1 MSEKTK
7 DWVYEIRGSFIFDRI
22 TGTEIS
28 LHEAAD
34 RLNHSLKQSGI
45 WAAKAGLITAERD
58 EAVRERDELRA
69 ALKGL
74 DLHYNSVM
82 GLIKPMFGYQ
92 QYYWDKL
99 IKEPKDAIRAALD
112 ALTTD
117 KASAGGEA

>member
-1 MSEKTK
+1 MIEKAEWLVIKQDLIEPHTWWI
-7 DWVYEIRGSFIFDRI
+7 DCGNIVLGPYIEQVAEM
-22 TGTEIS
+22 TAY
-28 LHEAAD
+28 H
-34 RLNHSLKQSGI
+34 LNAL
-45 WAAKAGLITAERD
+45 TAERD